1 MSAVDTIVFDVG
13 RVLVRLDFGRLLG
26 FFAAHGVSLDNPDL
40 LMRRIGLREYESGG
54 FDGEELLRRITL
66 QGDGS
71 MPQALLREHWLGV
84 LSPEPAMLDLARAL
98 AATHRVF
105 LLSNIGDLHWDH
117 LDEKIGLSR
126 IGHGALPSYRAGACK
141 PDEAIYQR
149 AEQEFDL
156 EPVRT
161 VFIDDLEANVETA
174 LRRGWRG
181 IVHEDRERTL
191 AALRELGLPA

>member
-1 MSAVDTIVFDVG
+1 MSTVDTIVFDVG
-13 RVLVRLDFGRLLG
+13 RVLVKLDFGRLLG
-26 FFAAHGVSLDNPDL
+26 FFAAHGVPLDNPDL

-54 FDGEELLRRITL
+54 FDGEELLRRIAL

-84 LSPEPAMLDLARAL
+84 LAPEPAMLELARAL
-98 AATHRVF
+98 AETQRVF

-141 PDEAIYQR
+141 PDEAIYRR
-149 AEQEFDL
+149 AEQEFALD
-156 EPVRT
+156 PART
-161 VFIDDLEANVETA
+161 VFIDDLEVNVETA

-181 IVHEDRERTL
+181 IVHEDREGTL